1 MNSNSIVYTTLDSL
15 YDTKLATYGLLDHR
29 LSKEYFKDEHKLVD
43 QCLYITDSVFK
54 RIYAKRDKNTL
65 LNSKTTSVI
74 DLLRQFSGDVV
85 MKNKMNNTNFSLE
98 LHINTYPYVL
108 TDEEKKYMSVFY
120 RQHILYLKDVILL
133 YEDMDTKST
142 SSINKINLLILDN
155 GIDWLLSR
163 LSREPKFKSPSTR
176 LISSDKISNRNK
188 LKQLN
193 VDEKDVYNY
202 ISSTMLPI
210 ITLEVIEDETFKLLL
225 E

>member
-74 DLLRQFSGDVV
+74 DLLRQFSGDVL

-98 LHINTYPYVL
+98 LHINTYP
-108 TDEEKKYMSVFY
+108 
-120 RQHILYLKDVILL
+120 
-133 YEDMDTKST
+133 
-142 SSINKINLLILDN
+142 
-155 GIDWLLSR
+155 
-163 LSREPKFKSPSTR
+163 
-176 LISSDKISNRNK
+176 
-188 LKQLN
+188 
-193 VDEKDVYNY
+193 
-202 ISSTMLPI
+202 
-210 ITLEVIEDETFKLLL
+210 
-225 E
+225 